1 MTLVVATPATS
12 EPVSIQEA
20 VRQLRLGTDSGEEAI
35 VKDMITAARR
45 YLENYLG
52 ISLAS
57 QSLRYTIDEFPE
69 VLKLPRGPVT
79 SITTLQYYDTDGTQ
93 QSMNVSTDIITD
105 LDSIPAR
112 VTPLSDA
119 SWPGTEVRI
128 NAVEVVYV
136 AGYTSSNIP
145 ENLKTGILATIG
157 HFYDNRGDRSVK
169 FPEWILQI
177 VSEDMHNL
185 EVA

>member
-1 MTLVVATPATS
+1 MTLVVSTPATS

-20 VRQLRLGTDSGEEAI
+20 VRQLRLGTDSEEEAI
-35 VKDMITAARR
+35 VKDMITASRR

-57 QSLRYTIDEFPE
+57 QSLRYTTDEFPE

-79 SITTLQYYDTDGTQ
+79 SITSLQYYDTDGTQ
-93 QSMNVSTDIITD
+93 QAMNVSTDIIKD
-105 LDSIPAR
+105 LDSVPAR

-119 SWPGTEVRI
+119 SWPDTEVRV
-128 NAVEVVYV
+128 NAVEAVYV
-136 AGYTSSNIP
+136 AGYTSTNIP
-145 ENLKTGILATIG
+145 ENLKAAILAG
-157 HFYDNRGDRSVK
+157 VSYFYDNRGDKGTK

-177 VSEDMHNL
+177 VSEDRHNL